1 MQNNFYKQ
9 LAKIEAQAMAQRAES
24 MEVLKRAYK
33 NACDNAN
40 EEDAAFYARKIRN
53 KLLDETDK
61 EMSLDRHGLDTS
73 SAVRFIA
80 SLKTIFD
87 GEWATYRQ
95 ELRDI
100 SKQDGFPFNIIF
112 PVSPDNEE
120 TADSGEMTE

>member
-61 EMSLDRHGLDTS
+61 EMSLDRLGLDTS
-73 SAVRFIA
+73 SAAQFIA

-120 TADSGEMTE
+120 TADGGVTE